1 MLSLRFPR
9 SVVGKPIV
17 CNLVK
22 RFDLTFNILSAII
35 YPHQEGRLVMELS
48 GNRKEFNQGVRYL
61 KEMGVRVEKVGHEI
75 HRNENICYQCGTCT
89 SVCPTEALWIKR
101 PEMDIIFEP
110 EKCSACELCI
120 SVCPPRAMTVKFN
133 STKLL

>member
-1 MLSLRFPR
+1 
-9 SVVGKPIV
+9 
-17 CNLVK
+17 
-22 RFDLTFNILSAII
+22 
-35 YPHQEGRLVMELS
+35 MELS

-120 SVCPPRAMTVKFN
+120 SVSPPRAMTVKFN